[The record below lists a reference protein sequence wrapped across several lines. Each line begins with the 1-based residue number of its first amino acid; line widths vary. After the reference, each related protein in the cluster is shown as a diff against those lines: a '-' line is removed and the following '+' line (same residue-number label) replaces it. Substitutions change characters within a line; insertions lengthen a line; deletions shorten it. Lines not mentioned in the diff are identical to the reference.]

1 MIDNGMIYFARKGN
15 EDGLSDKIYLNP
27 AMANR
32 HGFICGATGT
42 GKTITLKVL
51 AESFSNLGVP
61 VFVSDVKGD
70 VAGLS
75 KPGEDNEKMQE
86 RIARFEIGDTF
97 AYTGFPCT
105 IYDVFAEKGIP
116 LRTTVSEMGP
126 QLLSRVLDLS
136 DTQASVL
143 TVVFKIADDREML
156 LYDTKDLKAM
166 LQYVSENSD
175 EFEMDYGHIAKQSLS
190 TIVRAIVALE
200 AEGGDQFFG
209 EPAINIADFF
219 SIDMN
224 GRGMI
229 NILDAESLINRP
241 KLYSAFML
249 YLLSELFEVM
259 PEVGDLEKP
268 KMVFFFDEAHL
279 LFDSASKALLEKI
292 EQVVKLIRSKG
303 VAVFFVTQ
311 NPADIPNG
319 VMAQLGNKI
328 EHALRAYTPADQK
341 ALKAAADAFRENP
354 DFDTV
359 ELLQNLGTGE
369 AIVSLLDAK
378 GIPTVSEHAYI
389 LPPQSLMSSISDAER
404 ETLVKGSIL
413 YTKYGT
419 MIDPESAYEFLTRQK
434 MQAEEEA
441 AAAAAKAAEEKA
453 VKTAKPDKKKTE
465 LDRATQSVLRST
477 SGTIGREVGKAIG
490 GALLGKQGK
499 TIGGN
504 IGASIGRNIMGTITK
519 K

>member
-51 AESFSNLGVP
+51 AESFSNMGVP

-441 AAAAAKAAEEKA
+441 AAASAKAAEEKA